1 MHELP
6 LLLFTFLSGI
16 SVGTFIFYTI
26 MNLFFPTQISSANTV
41 KNEKTGISAFIAPL
55 SAKISILS
63 IVLLGCSLL
72 ASATHLGHPFRF
84 LNAFSNP
91 KSMIA
96 QEAYWSI
103 AFGVLLLITLIQIFK
118 GKEPSILLNGLTS
131 LVGAGLLIVTSLVYA
146 NVMGMP
152 AWNHGV
158 TPILF
163 FFSAI
168 IMGCV
173 VYLLLTASQPN
184 NQEMM
189 KKVFAILI
197 GLVVIQIAVVAAFT
211 LQVSSITNTVQLPD
225 LFPLHIIRWIIGLAL
240 PLLIAAAVLKKSVK
254 IQLGAT
260 LLFFTIIIGEGLSRI
275 IFFMNGIHL

>member
-1 MHELP
+1 MHEFP

-16 SVGTFIFYTI
+16 SMGTFIFYTI
-26 MNLFFPTQISSANTV
+26 MNLLFPEQISSCNTV
-41 KNEKTGISAFIAPL
+41 KKEKTGISALISPL
-55 SAKISILS
+55 SAKVSILA

-91 KSMIA
+91 RSMIA

-103 AFGVLLLITLIQIFK
+103 AFGILLLITLIQIFR
-118 GKEPSILLNGLTS
+118 GKVPSILLNGITS
-131 LVGAGLLIVTSLVYA
+131 LVGVGLLIVTSLVYA

-158 TPILF
+158 TPVLF

-173 VYLLLTASQPN
+173 VCLLLTASQPN
-184 NQEMM
+184 NQKMV
-189 KKVFAILI
+189 KKVFGILL
-197 GLVVIQIAVVAAFT
+197 GLIVIQIGVVAAFT
-211 LQVSSITNTVQLPD
+211 LHVSRINTVQLPD
-225 LFPLHIIRWIIGLAL
+225 LFTLHITRWIIGLAL
-240 PLLIAAAVLKKSVK
+240 PLIIAAAVLKKSVK
-254 IQLGAT
+254 VQLAAT

-275 IFFMNGIHL
+275 IFFTNGIHL